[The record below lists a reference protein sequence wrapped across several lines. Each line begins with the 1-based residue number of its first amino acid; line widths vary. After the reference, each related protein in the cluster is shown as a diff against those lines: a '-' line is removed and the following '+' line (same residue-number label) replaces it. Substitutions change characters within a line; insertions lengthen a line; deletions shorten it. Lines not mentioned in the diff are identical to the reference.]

1 MQGAVVEF
9 REKFI
14 KPSKLD
20 EAASIHWLWCV
31 LIKTYFPTQSLA
43 RVYSVSAHIRIS
55 DAMMWLI
62 CFAVRRYML
71 LSFIELKVIQAE
83 ALLS

>member
-55 DAMMWLI
+55 DAMMWLKTLHAAI
-62 CFAVRRYML
+62 IYRAQ
-71 LSFIELKVIQAE
+71 SDT
-83 ALLS
+83 S